1 MKKKVIVI
9 GMIILLISVIISFL
23 YIFFQRKKAIREWTE
38 EEIRLI
44 DYWEQ
49 NVAFEMDASLWE
61 SGYQGY
67 NNVNKEKLYV
77 NLEVYNSW
85 NKQTNNKSEI
95 LLLVDIEN
103 YLSSECNE
111 DESFRINSRPSEI
124 QRYIKWFFDNGN
136 EDIDEF
142 RIELEIIA
150 SEYKISHPEIADK
163 VISNM
168 TTEQLQE
175 LINKYNDPSYEINP
189 EIMGATQ

>member
-168 TTEQLQE
+168 TTE
-175 LINKYNDPSYEINP
+175 
-189 EIMGATQ
+189 